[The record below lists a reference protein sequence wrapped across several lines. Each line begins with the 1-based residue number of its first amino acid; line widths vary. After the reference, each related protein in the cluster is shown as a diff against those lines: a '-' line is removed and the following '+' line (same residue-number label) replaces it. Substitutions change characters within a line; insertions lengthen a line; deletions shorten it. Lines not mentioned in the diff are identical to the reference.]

1 MKNIFIVLCIIVV
14 GIGMQAC
21 KGTKKVRKSTT
32 NTVKPKPI
40 PKPVTPPTETTTPP
54 KPSTESETFVAGT
67 TKSVDEPPVSLA
79 FKDSLTIRK
88 TQILLFLSGYAPGRV
103 DGKLKEQTLTALTK
117 FQEHNT
123 LPVGDL
129 SDKTLKA
136 LGVHLM
142 DFDVED
148 IQAAL
153 EKKGFD
159 PGPIDNLV
167 GNMTRGAY
175 TQFISK
181 NKLNGS
187 ALNEELKTALF
198 SNDVKFNNNAAPDV
212 LFEPSAA
219 ATTKSLPNLV
229 AVNEATIPYVQQALF
244 AQGYDPGP
252 KTTVMT
258 PQLKDALFKYQVD
271 RKLPVGGI
279 NDETLQALGF
289 R

>member
-1 MKNIFIVLCIIVV
+1 MKNMLIVLCLIVI

-21 KGTKKVRKSTT
+21 KGAKKARKTSPTTITPTPTPVNPSETPTPTPTK
-32 NTVKPKPI
+32 
-40 PKPVTPPTETTTPP
+40 ET
-54 KPSTESETFVAGT
+54 ETFVAGT
-67 TKSVDEPPVSLA
+67 TKSVDEPPISLA

-129 SDKTLKA
+129 SEKTLKA

-142 DFDVED
+142 DFDVQD
-148 IQAAL
+148 IQMAL
-153 EKKGFD
+153 DKKGFD

-181 NKLNGS
+181 NKLDGS
-187 ALNEELKTALF
+187 ALNTELKAALF
-198 SNDVKFNNNAAPDV
+198 SNDVKYNNTTAPDA
-212 LFEPSAA
+212 LFNP
-219 ATTKSLPNLV
+219 TTTTGTQALPNLV
-229 AVNEATIPYVQQALF
+229 AIDEATIPYVQQALF

-252 KTTVMT
+252 KTTIMT

-271 RKLPVGGI
+271 RKLPVGGL
-279 NDETLQALGF
+279 NEETLQALGF